1 MDLIASDCFQFVI
14 VAIQTVSSSS
24 SMVGGTHGTVDI
36 LCMVC
41 DVFLFRHESRGMQ

>member
-24 SMVGGTHGTVDI
+24 STHGTVDI